1 MGQQHSTTGD
11 TTPWLTVVMPLHN
24 GARFLEETMCSL
36 VACNTDGIEV
46 IAIDSSDE
54 SSCKEI
60 IDRFQERLN
69 LSYYC
74 RPDLRPWPA
83 KTNEAVRMAKGQ
95 FISMLHQDDLW
106 LPQRSEILRDAIKL
120 NPTMAVHLSPAYI
133 VDPSNKRLG
142 LWRCPLSKKSVWQE
156 QELLERLL
164 VQNFIAVPA
173 PAIRTACW
181 AAVGGMEE
189 ELWYTADWDL
199 YLKLVGQGDF
209 VYEQRPSTAFR
220 IHASSLTINGSQDTD
235 DFNLQMAK
243 VLNRHFE
250 RVQSRHA
257 PTIIKLARASIAIN
271 TALAAGINGSAR
283 KLLPAL
289 SHILKMWPSQL
300 IKYIEYS
307 RIIDRV
313 LPRIRILAYLKSS
326 D

>member
-1 MGQQHSTTGD
+1 M
-11 TTPWLTVVMPLHN
+11 
-24 GARFLEETMCSL
+24 
-36 VACNTDGIEV
+36 
-46 IAIDSSDE
+46 
-54 SSCKEI
+54 K
-60 IDRFQERLN
+60 
-69 LSYYC
+69 
-74 RPDLRPWPA
+74 
-83 KTNEAVRMAKGQ
+83 
-95 FISMLHQDDLW
+95 
-106 LPQRSEILRDAIKL
+106 
-120 NPTMAVHLSPAYI
+120 
-133 VDPSNKRLG
+133 
-142 LWRCPLSKKSVWQE
+142 
-156 QELLERLL
+156 
-164 VQNFIAVPA
+164 
-173 PAIRTACW
+173 
-181 AAVGGMEE
+181 E

-257 PTIIKLARASIAIN
+257 PTIMKLARASIAIN

-307 RIIDRV
+307 RIFDRV
-313 LPRIRILAYLKSS
+313 LPRVRILAHLKSS